1 MSENTEILNDSPAE
15 TAAPKKSSAKK
26 RVGIVCGVI
35 AVIVAIAGFGMW
47 TWHDDPSFCG
57 TVCHTPMASYLETY
71 DQKPNTEGV
80 DKYGNPVS
88 NTSAMLAVQHGA
100 MGFDCLTCH
109 KATLGQQ
116 ISEGTAWL
124 AGNYTYPLDE
134 RSVAELGEPTGMG
147 SDEMCLNESCHNMT
161 RDDLYNL
168 TADEENLY
176 NTHWSHHETL
186 DCGTCHKA
194 HGQSVLYCTQCH
206 AQAPVPEGWLSMGE
220 YNEMMDV
227 D

>member
-1 MSENTEILNDSPAE
+1 MSENTEILNDPPAE

-176 NTHWSHHETL
+176 NPHWSHHETL

-206 AQAPVPEGWLSMGE
+206 AQAPVPEGWLSMAE

>member
-1 MSENTEILNDSPAE
+1 M
-15 TAAPKKSSAKK
+15 KSSAKK

-176 NTHWSHHETL
+176 NPHWSHHETL

>member
-1 MSENTEILNDSPAE
+1 MSENTEILNDPPAE

-100 MGFDCLTCH
+100 MGFDCRTCH

-176 NTHWSHHETL
+176 NPHWSHHETL

>member
-116 ISEGTAWL
+116 ISDGTAWL
-124 AGNYTYPLDE
+124 AGTYTYPLDE

-176 NTHWSHHETL
+176 NPHWSHHETL

>member
-71 DQKPNTEGV
+71 DQKPNTAGV

-176 NTHWSHHETL
+176 NPHWSHHETL

>member
-176 NTHWSHHETL
+176 NPHWSHHETL

-206 AQAPVPEGWLSMGE
+206 TQAPVPEGWLSMGE

>member
-47 TWHDDPSFCG
+47 TWHDDPAFCG

-176 NTHWSHHETL
+176 NPHWSHHETL

>member
-109 KATLGQQ
+109 KPTLGQQ

-124 AGNYTYPLDE
+124 TGNYTYPLDE

-176 NTHWSHHETL
+176 NPHWSHHETL

>member
-109 KATLGQQ
+109 KPTLGQQ
-116 ISEGTAWL
+116 ISEGTTWQT
-124 AGNYTYPLDE
+124 GTYTYPLDE

-176 NTHWSHHETL
+176 NPHWSHHETL

>member
-116 ISEGTAWL
+116 ISEGTARL

-176 NTHWSHHETL
+176 NPHWSHHETL

>member
-1 MSENTEILNDSPAE
+1 MM
-15 TAAPKKSSAKK
+15 KSSAKK

-176 NTHWSHHETL
+176 NPHWSHHETL

>member
-1 MSENTEILNDSPAE
+1 MSENTEILNDPPAE

-80 DKYGNPVS
+80 DKYGNPGS

-116 ISEGTAWL
+116 ISEGTARL

-176 NTHWSHHETL
+176 NPHWSHHETL

>member
-88 NTSAMLAVQHGA
+88 NTSAMLAVQHGG

-109 KATLGQQ
+109 KPTLGQQ
-116 ISEGTAWL
+116 ISEGTTWL
-124 AGNYTYPLDE
+124 TGNYTYPLDE

-176 NTHWSHHETL
+176 NPHWSHHETL

>member
-15 TAAPKKSSAKK
+15 TAAPKKSSANK

-176 NTHWSHHETL
+176 NPHWSHHETL

>member
-176 NTHWSHHETL
+176 NPHWSHHETL

>member
-1 MSENTEILNDSPAE
+1 MSENTETRNGAPAE
-15 TAAPKKSSAKK
+15 TAAPKKSSVKK

-176 NTHWSHHETL
+176 NPHWSHHETL

>member
-88 NTSAMLAVQHGA
+88 NTAAMLAVQHGA

-176 NTHWSHHETL
+176 NPHWSHHETL

>member
-1 MSENTEILNDSPAE
+1 MSENTEILNDPPAE

-176 NTHWSHHETL
+176 NPHWSHHETL

>member
-1 MSENTEILNDSPAE
+1 MSDEKLDMRTEPGAAE
-15 TAAPKKSSAKK
+15 DAPAPKKKSKK
-26 RVGIVCGVI
+26 KL
-35 AVIVAIAGFGMW
+35 AIAGVVVAMLVAVGASMMV
-47 TWHDDPSFCG
+47 WHESPSFCSTMCHIEG
-57 TVCHTPMASYLETY
+57 TYVDNYMQEQNAA
-71 DQKPNTEGV
+71 GV

-116 ISEGTAWL
+116 ISEGTTWL
-124 AGNYTYPLDE
+124 TGNYTYPLDE

-176 NTHWSHHETL
+176 NPHWSHHETL

>member
-88 NTSAMLAVQHGA
+88 NTSAMLADQHGA

-176 NTHWSHHETL
+176 NPHWSHHETL

>member
-109 KATLGQQ
+109 KPTLGQQ
-116 ISEGTAWL
+116 ISEGTKWL
-124 AGNYTYPLDE
+124 TGNYTYPLDE

-176 NTHWSHHETL
+176 NPHWSHHETL

-206 AQAPVPEGWLSMGE
+206 TQAPVPEGWLSMGE

>member
-176 NTHWSHHETL
+176 NPHWSHHETL

-206 AQAPVPEGWLSMGE
+206 AQAPVPEGWLSMAE

>member
-26 RVGIVCGVI
+26 RVGIVCSVI

-88 NTSAMLAVQHGA
+88 NTSAMLAVSHGA

-124 AGNYTYPLDE
+124 TGNYTYPLDE

-176 NTHWSHHETL
+176 NPHWSHHETL

>member
-1 MSENTEILNDSPAE
+1 MSENTEILNDPPAE

-168 TADEENLY
+168 TADAENLY
-176 NTHWSHHETL
+176 NPHWSHHETL

>member
-1 MSENTEILNDSPAE
+1 
-15 TAAPKKSSAKK
+15 
-26 RVGIVCGVI
+26 
-35 AVIVAIAGFGMW
+35 
-47 TWHDDPSFCG
+47 
-57 TVCHTPMASYLETY
+57 MASYLETY

-176 NTHWSHHETL
+176 NPHWSHHETL

>member
-1 MSENTEILNDSPAE
+1 MSENTEILNDPPAE

-176 NTHWSHHETL
+176 NPHWSHHETL

-206 AQAPVPEGWLSMGE
+206 TQAPVPEGWLSMGE

>member
-80 DKYGNPVS
+80 DKYGNEVS
-88 NTSAMLAVQHGA
+88 NTNAMMAVQHGA

-176 NTHWSHHETL
+176 NPHWSHHETL